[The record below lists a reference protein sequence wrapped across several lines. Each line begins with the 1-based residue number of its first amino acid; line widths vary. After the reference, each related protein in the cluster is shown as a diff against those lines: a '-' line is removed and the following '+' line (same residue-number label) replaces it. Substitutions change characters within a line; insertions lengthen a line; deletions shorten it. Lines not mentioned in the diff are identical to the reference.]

1 MAIYGDGQQ
10 LHTSGTVPPTFS
22 SNRVMLWG
30 FSCSFAFFCN
40 VVMTYRIAWSFFCE
54 CFTVC
59 IGTYIKVS
67 THTAGKADLFWLCVF
82 ALRPGLVL
90 CLCSASSAGIKR
102 KQDMLTLGCE
112 QVTRASKQ
120 SKTRLQRSDHPA
132 VLVRKQMEQ
141 LLQQWL
147 KSSQAG

>member
-22 SNRVMLWG
+22 SNRVMLCG
-30 FSCSFAFFCN
+30 FS
-40 VVMTYRIAWSFFCE
+40 YRIAWSFFCE

-102 KQDMLTLGCE
+102 KQDMLTLGCG

-120 SKTRLQRSDHPA
+120 SKARLQRSDHPA